1 MSTHPPGAKTPDETT
16 THVDPSAPENDGAE
30 LTPKSSSHDSSLDSA
45 VDVNQTIAGNPH
57 DDSALVGTEQSAD
70 GASATEGSND
80 DGTSS
85 DRDGTTQYRSSE
97 HSTDDFDAELYED
110 SSAEADMAELAPHG
124 DEPELDMA
132 PPLAETRIG
141 SDLEDDSKP
150 KSALSRVL
158 HSARPRLNKAQIL
171 TALLLGLLGFML
183 VAQLQLSQKDELTG
197 LRQSELINLLDEVTR
212 RTDDLEAEESR
223 LNSLLDEL
231 QSGQNTQ
238 QIAQEAAEE
247 NAAVQGILAG
257 RLPATG
263 PGVEIEIYEGET
275 PLSSQVLFNV
285 LEELRNA
292 GAEAIQVNDI
302 RLVAS
307 SYFSEVDGE
316 IAVNGQV
323 LDAPYVWFAI
333 GDPKTIA
340 PALEIPGGAMPSVR
354 SGSGTATVTSLDEVT
369 VSAVVQVRE
378 PEFAQPDT
386 GDN

>member
-1 MSTHPPGAKTPDETT
+1 MSTHPPGAETPDETT

-30 LTPKSSSHDSSLDSA
+30 LTPQSSSHDSSLDSA

-70 GASATEGSND
+70 GASAAEGSND

-85 DRDGTTQYRSSE
+85 DRDGTAQYRSSE

-124 DEPELDMA
+124 DESELDMA

-247 NAAVQGILAG
+247 NAEVQGILAG